1 MRLTDILKAMATS
14 AAILLPIVVLVI
26 IISIAA
32 VKRGEIAMGG
42 GDHAHAHAHA
52 GAETAGTVAAAA
64 RKSGPVVVVNPGV
77 LEILGLGTAIFVVAV
92 LILLGISI
100 VSHM

>member
-1 MRLTDILKAMATS
+1 MRVTEILKAMATS
-14 AAILLPIVVLVI
+14 ATILLPIVILVI
-26 IISIAA
+26 IVSIAT
-32 VKRGEIAMGG
+32 VKRGEISMGVG
-42 GDHAHAHAHA
+42 VHAHP
-52 GAETAGTVAAAA
+52 GAEAAGVVAAAA
-64 RKSGPVVVVNPGV
+64 KKSAPVVLVNPGV